1 MWNKLDFLKMLMYLG
16 WLISKMMGDAKK
28 YHLLARGYVHV
39 VCFFVCFRV
48 APSIDYVFI
57 TSFRIEIGFYLWHV
71 YLHRS
76 ISFDICL
83 YFNSTVCS

>member
-39 VCFFVCFRV
+39 VCFFVCFRGR
-48 APSIDYVFI
+48 
-57 TSFRIEIGFYLWHV
+57 TLNRLRIYYIFSY
-71 YLHRS
+71 
-76 ISFDICL
+76 
-83 YFNSTVCS
+83 